1 MDKVDSV
8 SLLCSPLGIQ
18 TDVGSLSSSALGLQ
32 VRYGISNA
40 VGSQGKRVC
49 RSYESIMGGLTWH
62 KFLPL
67 GSLGHK
73 SVT

>member
-32 VRYGISNA
+32 GRYGISMQLEVREREYADHMRALWGVSPGIN
-40 VGSQGKRVC
+40 S
-49 RSYESIMGGLTWH
+49 S
-62 KFLPL
+62 P
-67 GSLGHK
+67 
-73 SVT
+73 SVL